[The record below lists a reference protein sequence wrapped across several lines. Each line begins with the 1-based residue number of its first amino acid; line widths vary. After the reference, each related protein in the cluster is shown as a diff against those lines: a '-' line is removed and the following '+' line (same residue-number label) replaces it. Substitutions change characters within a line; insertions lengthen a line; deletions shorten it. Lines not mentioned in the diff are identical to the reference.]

1 VDPLTAAGAVL
12 ATVHFTTPL
21 AYYATAKRWLRLP
34 WGVRRDAS
42 YTPTVTIPTY
52 NVVKRLKGGKRVQTY
67 WCGER

>member
-1 VDPLTAAGAVL
+1 MLESPGAAL
-12 ATVHFTTPL
+12 AALHFAAPL
-21 AYYATAKRWLRLP
+21 AYYAAAKRRLKTP
-34 WGVRRDAS
+34 WRLRRDPS